1 MNKKQNLL
9 NSALWVL
16 FLDTA
21 IAMLAGVAIFTTV
34 FALGANPAEGPGL
47 IFVVLPSVFPQL
59 AAGTL
64 WGTLFF
70 VLLFMAA
77 LTSAISILE
86 VVTAYFI
93 DQKGWS
99 RKKATIQFGAVIT
112 IVGMFCSFSLGG
124 GVNITEFLGIS
135 FFDAMDYLS
144 SKYMLPLGGM
154 FTAIFII
161 KKWGITEYM
170 NELRSGME
178 VTILSDKLVKAFL
191 TIAAAVVAFIILNE
205 IYSEIFGKALIG

>member
-1 MNKKQNLL
+1 
-9 NSALWVL
+9 
-16 FLDTA
+16 
-21 IAMLAGVAIFTTV
+21 
-34 FALGANPAEGPGL
+34 
-47 IFVVLPSVFPQL
+47 
-59 AAGTL
+59 
-64 WGTLFF
+64 
-70 VLLFMAA
+70 
-77 LTSAISILE
+77 
-86 VVTAYFI
+86 
-93 DQKGWS
+93 
-99 RKKATIQFGAVIT
+99 
-112 IVGMFCSFSLGG
+112 MFCSFSLGG